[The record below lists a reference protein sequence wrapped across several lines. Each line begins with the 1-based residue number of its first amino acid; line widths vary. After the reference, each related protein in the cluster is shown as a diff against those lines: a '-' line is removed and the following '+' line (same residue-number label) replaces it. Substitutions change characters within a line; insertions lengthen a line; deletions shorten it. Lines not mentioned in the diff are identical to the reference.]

1 MHLRPSAGI
10 SAVEIIVI
18 LAVIAILIFLAMPT
32 ISCGPVSGV
41 MTQSLSNMKQ
51 LHLATQQMALDS
63 ETEKNTNI
71 GWPGD
76 IGGSFSNW
84 TAQLVKGN
92 YLSRE
97 DLGKLLS
104 APGVKVSANDPLTN
118 NRTAVLVYAVSE
130 VTDGTVVFLSSANFT
145 NNLTG
150 GILDPAGK
158 PFGNKGFVVFHKA
171 GDGAILQPRQAG
183 MTNIIGSY
191 APLCH

>member
-18 LAVIAILIFLAMPT
+18 LVLLFFLGLLAMPA

-51 LHLATQQMALDS
+51 LHLATLQMALDRES
-63 ETEKNTNI
+63 EKNTNI

-97 DLGKLLS
+97 DLAKLLS
-104 APGVKVSANDPLTN
+104 ASRVKVSANDSLTN

-130 VTDGTVVFLSSANFT
+130 VTDGTAVFLSSANFT

-150 GILDPAGK
+150 GVLDPAGK
-158 PFGNKGFVVFHKA
+158 LLATKA
-171 GDGAILQPRQAG
+171 SSFSTRPATEPSSSPGKLA
-183 MTNIIGSY
+183 
-191 APLCH
+191 